1 MGNKG
6 PITPSAG
13 SERGCDARVDSIG
26 CGGVL
31 LAPITSE
38 RRGVLSNSTDIHI
51 GDLASV
57 LLLSASGN
65 VTWTRETK
73 DTKTLDERYGELL
86 NAGGE
91 LSDEE

>member
-1 MGNKG
+1 M
-6 PITPSAG
+6 
-13 SERGCDARVDSIG
+13 
-26 CGGVL
+26 
-31 LAPITSE
+31 
-38 RRGVLSNSTDIHI
+38 SNSTDIHI